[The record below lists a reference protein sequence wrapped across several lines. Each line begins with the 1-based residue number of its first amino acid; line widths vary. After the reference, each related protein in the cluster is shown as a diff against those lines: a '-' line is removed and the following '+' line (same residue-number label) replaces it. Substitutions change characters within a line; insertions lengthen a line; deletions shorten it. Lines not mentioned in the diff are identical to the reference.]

1 MKRILVPIDF
11 SQHAD
16 YALEVAAVLA
26 KRYNSEI
33 LVLHMLGL
41 SEAYLTKDEAQEAA
55 EAHYYMKLAKRR
67 FDDFLQKPYLKDLEI
82 HQMVQNYK
90 IFSELNQVAI
100 EKNIDLIVMG
110 SHGTGGLGELF
121 VGSNTEKVVRSSKI
135 PVLVVKVQRPGFNP
149 SKVVLATDFSSE
161 SLEAYQRLRKVL
173 EAWDTQVY
181 LVHINLPNE
190 RFQSS
195 KEKQLKAQ
203 EFIDLAHE
211 GNLPENT
218 EIKFASDYSVESGIY
233 FIAEDIGADLI
244 ALATHGRS
252 GLMHFFKG
260 SVGED
265 MANHAK
271 IPVLTCKI

>member
-1 MKRILVPIDF
+1 MKRILVPVDF
-11 SQHAD
+11 SQHAE
-16 YALEVAAVLA
+16 YALEVAAILA
-26 KRYNSEI
+26 KRFDSEI

-55 EAHYYMKLAKRR
+55 EAHYYMKLARRR
-67 FDDFLQKPYLKDLEI
+67 FDTFLDKPYLKDLKIRE
-82 HQMVQNYK
+82 MVQNYK

-100 EKNIDLIVMG
+100 ENNIDLIIMG

-121 VGSNTEKVVRSSKI
+121 VGSNTEKVVRTSKI
-135 PVLVVKVQRPGFNP
+135 PVLVVKVRRPEFKP
-149 SKVVLATDFSSE
+149 SKAVFATDFSSE

-173 EAWDTQVY
+173 QVWETEVC

-195 KEKQLKAQ
+195 REKQLAAQ
-203 EFIDLAHE
+203 QFIDIAHRGE
-211 GNLPENT
+211 LPENT
-218 EIKFASDYSVESGIY
+218 EIKFASDYSVESGVY
-233 FIAEDIGADLI
+233 FIADDIDADLI

-271 IPVLTCKI
+271 LPVLTCKI